1 MYFTLDSFTESSV
14 ILVNINYATI
24 IFNGFTCFILPNVL
38 SLCVF
43 EQTFFF
49 SKSGVNIKLKGL
61 SDKRKK
67 SMKNMK

>member
-1 MYFTLDSFTESSV
+1 MYCMYFTLDSFTESSV
-14 ILVNINYATI
+14 ILVIINYATI
-24 IFNGFTCFILPNVL
+24 IFNGFKWPNVL

-43 EQTFFF
+43 EQFIFF

-67 SMKNMK
+67 SIKKMK